1 MDLINKIL
9 KIIKEKNGGQE
20 IDFDQAEYH
29 VFLKNAHVL
38 IYVDSESESLKV
50 NVEMFNEGCAQVVFA
65 DVKFEDLM

>member
-20 IDFDQAEYH
+20 IDFDQEEYH

-38 IYVDSESESLKV
+38 IYVDSESKSLKV